1 MGRGFAWL
9 DTGTH
14 DSMIEASTFVRT
26 LEKRQGQRIA
36 CPEEVAFLRGF
47 ITPCK
52 LLRLGEG
59 MGNSGYGK
67 YLVRIATEC
76 SDP

>member
-1 MGRGFAWL
+1 
-9 DTGTH
+9 
-14 DSMIEASTFVRT
+14 VRT

-47 ITPCK
+47 ITQGQ
-52 LLRLGEG
+52 LLGLGEA
-59 MGNSGYGK
+59 MGNSGYGR